1 MKFKCSFWCWCFL
14 ILRCT
19 IVSCRYGRRYVSR
32 IENNR
37 KYPYKYFIDVFIDD
51 NPRKYSVEKQARY
64 YDVAH
69 RKQVIRQQE
78 QTADADIPVD
88 YQWPFAAHI
97 ASAITRISRSIR
109 YYLHEFSENMLPKQ
123 GAIARIISAISNA
136 NPITDTCV
144 DHSGCTGDSNICL
157 MGRCVCGMNGSKCSR
172 TNPTCDHETGT
183 CQCGAKKN
191 KWGGPYNFCY
201 LGQICTV
208 SKDRG
213 KCHDADVPK

>member
-1 MKFKCSFWCWCFL
+1 
-14 ILRCT
+14 
-19 IVSCRYGRRYVSR
+19 
-32 IENNR
+32 
-37 KYPYKYFIDVFIDD
+37 
-51 NPRKYSVEKQARY
+51 
-64 YDVAH
+64 
-69 RKQVIRQQE
+69 
-78 QTADADIPVD
+78 
-88 YQWPFAAHI
+88 
-97 ASAITRISRSIR
+97 
-109 YYLHEFSENMLPKQ
+109 MLPKQ

-136 NPITDTCV
+136 NPITGKAVIRSINDLNNIIRFKGTACLISFFSFFVLDTCV

-213 KCHDADVPK
+213 KCHDADIPK